1 MLYTLL
7 KFLLLH
13 NVKVIMNGNSGFKIE
28 TYFTLIARDLLTS
41 LASQQDQHSTKCVQF
56 VLLHIN
62 CVQFVLLH
70 INCVQFLLLHINCVQ
85 FVLLHINCVQFVLLH
100 INCVQFVL
108 LHINAFSVM
117 PGNVPGLSL
126 LSILLYP
133 GSFPCCIQCSMR

>member
-100 INCVQFVL
+100 IN
-108 LHINAFSVM
+108 AFSVM